1 MQKGKLMLNF
11 LCFLVFVTLFV
22 LYRIATHDRRMADK
36 AYIKEYKRQRKL
48 QYKVDKKYNKR
59 KDRDMYIFLD

>member
-1 MQKGKLMLNF
+1 MLNF
-11 LCFLVFVTLFV
+11 LCFLLFVVLFV
-22 LYRIATHDRRMADK
+22 LYRIATHDRRVADK